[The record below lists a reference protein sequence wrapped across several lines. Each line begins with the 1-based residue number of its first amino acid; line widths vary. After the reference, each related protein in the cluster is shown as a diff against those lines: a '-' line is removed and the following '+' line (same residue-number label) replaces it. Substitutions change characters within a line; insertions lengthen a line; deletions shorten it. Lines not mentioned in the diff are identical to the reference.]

1 MDSEARYLRFN
12 ARGGDRLMGHPY
24 HRARLDIPKS
34 WYKNFLIF
42 VRRRHVRD
50 SIVEWLGL

>member
-1 MDSEARYLRFN
+1 MDSKARYLRFN
-12 ARGGDRLMGHPY
+12 ARSGDRLMNHPY

-42 VRRRHVRD
+42 VRRHDARD
-50 SIVEWLGL
+50 SIFQWLGL